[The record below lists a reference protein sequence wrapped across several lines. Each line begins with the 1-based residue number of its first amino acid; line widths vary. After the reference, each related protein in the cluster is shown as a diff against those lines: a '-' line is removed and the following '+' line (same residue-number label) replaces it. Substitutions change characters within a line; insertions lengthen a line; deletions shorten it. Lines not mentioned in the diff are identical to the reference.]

1 MGRCFGR
8 LLPLLLVLFFA
19 CASTHATGW
28 EHIGNVQRVE
38 RLKDG
43 VEITTENAK
52 VRVSFFRDG
61 IVRVRVGYKGVFPK
75 DYSWAVI
82 ETPEPPSISL
92 KEEKEEAR
100 LSSGGVVVQ
109 IKKSPLLINFLD
121 STGNVIVAD
130 EPSLPMAWNG
140 SRVEVWK
147 KMPLLENY
155 YGLGDRAGTLNRR
168 NRAFT
173 LWNTDSFAWQESTEP
188 VYKTIPFFIGMNDGK
203 AYGIFFDNTYRD
215 NFNFGL
221 ESQDFY
227 SFGAE
232 GGTIDYYFFAGP
244 EPKKIVQAFAALTG
258 KMKLP
263 PYWTL
268 GFQQS
273 RYSYYPESRVYEI
286 ADTFRQKKI
295 PADAIYLDIDYQ
307 QGYAPF
313 TVNREYFP
321 HFEKMIADLSQ
332 QGFHTVLITDLHIK
346 HDPDHGYLPYDTGI
360 KQDVFV
366 KKADGSLYV
375 APVWPGLA
383 VFPDFT
389 LSRVRDWWGG
399 LYKDFVSM
407 GTAGFW
413 NDMNEPAV
421 FETPTKTMPLDNI
434 HRLDDGTTLDHR
446 AIHNVYG
453 QQNVKATYEG
463 LLKLRTNER
472 PFVLTRAAYAGTQRY
487 AATWTG
493 DNIST
498 WNHIR
503 ISTPIML
510 NMGLSGYPFLGSDI
524 GGFAGSPPSD
534 LLTRWIE
541 LGVFNP
547 IYRDHT
553 AKFTADQE
561 PWANGDAE
569 QVAIRKRYIELRY
582 KMLPYIYTVVEE
594 TTRTGLPIMRPIFLE
609 YPEVPEFYSDERDFL
624 FGKDLFVSPVATE
637 LVDPMIVKLPPGTWY
652 DFWTSTAY
660 TDKDKIELRPKLD
673 EVPLYVRGGAILP
686 MQPVVQNTG
695 EVPAGPL
702 ELRVYPGAD
711 CEGSLYQDDGH
722 TFGYQKGEFL
732 RVQYSCS
739 STPEALSVSSH
750 IVKNGY
756 KPWWNSAKVTVYGLA
771 SAPKE
776 IRVGE
781 KVVSGWRYDAASHS
795 AAITVP
801 EAVSDWTLRVVVP

>member
-1 MGRCFGR
+1 MGGRFKR
-8 LLPLLLVLFFA
+8 LLLFLPIFFFV
-19 CASTHATGW
+19 CAPSHATGW
-28 EHIGNVQRVE
+28 EHIGNVQKVE

-43 VEITTENAK
+43 VEITAENAK

-61 IVRVRVGYKGVFPK
+61 IVRVRVAHHGVFPK

-82 ETPEPPSISL
+82 EAAEPPAFSL
-92 KEEKEEAR
+92 KEEKAEIR
-100 LSSGGVVVQ
+100 ISSGNIIVQ
-109 IKKSPLLINFLD
+109 ITKSPLLINFLD
-121 STGNVIVAD
+121 SAGNTILAD

-140 SRVEVWK
+140 SRVEVCK

-168 NRAFT
+168 NRAFA
-173 LWNTDSFAWQESTEP
+173 LWNTDSYGWEESTEP
-188 VYKTIPFFIGMNDGK
+188 VYKTIPFFIGMNAGK

-227 SFGAE
+227 SFGAD
-232 GGTIDYYFFAGP
+232 GGAIDYYFFAGP
-244 EPKKIVQAFAALTG
+244 EPKKIVQAFAELTG
-258 KMKLP
+258 KTKLP

-286 ADTFRQKKI
+286 ASTFREKKI

-346 HDPDHGYLPYDTGI
+346 HDPDHGYAPYDTGM

-366 KKADGSLYV
+366 KKPDGSLYV
-375 APVWPGLA
+375 APVWPGLS

-389 LSRVRDWWGG
+389 LSRVRDWWGS
-399 LYKDFVSM
+399 LYKDFVGM
-407 GTAGFW
+407 GVAGFW
-413 NDMNEPAV
+413 NDMDEPAV
-421 FETPTKTMPLDNI
+421 FETPTKTMPLDNL
-434 HRLDDGTTLDHR
+434 HRLDDGSTLDHR

-463 LLKLRTNER
+463 LLKLRPNER

-498 WNHIR
+498 WNHLR

-510 NMGLSGYPFLGSDI
+510 NMGLSGYPFVGSDI
-524 GGFAGSPPSD
+524 GGFVGSPPSD

-553 AKFTADQE
+553 GKFTADQE
-561 PWANGDAE
+561 PWANGDEE
-569 QVAIRKRYIELRY
+569 QVEIRKRYIELRY
-582 KMLPYIYTVVEE
+582 RMLPYIYTAVEE
-594 TTRTGLPIMRPIFLE
+594 TARTGLPIMRPVFLE
-609 YPEVPEFYSDERDFL
+609 YPASPEFYEDERDFL
-624 FGKDLFVSPVATE
+624 FGRDLYVSPVATE
-637 LVDPMIVKLPPGTWY
+637 LMDPMVVKLPPGTWY
-652 DFWTSTAY
+652 DYWTSTAY
-660 TDKDKIELRPKLD
+660 TNKDKIELRPKID
-673 EVPLYVRGGAILP
+673 QVPLYVRGGAILP
-686 MQPVVQNTG
+686 MQPVVQNTS
-695 EVPAGPL
+695 EIPAGPL

-711 CEGSLYQDDGH
+711 CQGSLYQDDGH
-722 TFGYQKGEFL
+722 SFGYQSGEFL

-739 STPEALSVSSH
+739 STPETLSVSSH

-756 KPWWNSAKVTVYGLA
+756 KTWWDSTKVTVYGLA
-771 SAPKE
+771 SSPKE

-781 KVVSGWRYDAASHS
+781 KVVSGWQYDAASHS

-801 EAVSDWTLRVVVP
+801 DAASDWTIRVVAP